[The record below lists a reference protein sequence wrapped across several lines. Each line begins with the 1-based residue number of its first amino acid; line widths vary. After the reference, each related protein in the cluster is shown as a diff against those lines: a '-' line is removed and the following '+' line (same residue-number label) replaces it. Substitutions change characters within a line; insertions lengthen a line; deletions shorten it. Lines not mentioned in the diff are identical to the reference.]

1 MTRLYAL
8 LFGTA
13 LMAAPMAAAA
23 EINISY
29 SDEFAESLEEDY
41 GMREGERL
49 METVRKDLEQALEQ
63 KGVDVARIDVTI
75 NDAKPNR
82 PTLQQVSDQPGL
94 DMFRSVSI
102 GGMDLTAM
110 AYDGEG
116 NLAAEVQ
123 YDWYENDIRDVI
135 GASTWWDAGRASDRF
150 SRRLARQLPGAAS

>member
-13 LMAAPMAAAA
+13 LVAAPMAVAA

-29 SDEFAESLEEDY
+29 SDEFAETLEEDY

-49 METVRKDLEQALEQ
+49 METVRKDLEQALERQ
-63 KGVDVARIDVTI
+63 GVDVAQIDVTI

-94 DMFRSVSI
+94 DMFRSISI

-116 NLAAEVQ
+116 NLVAEVQ
-123 YDWYENDIRDVI
+123 YDWYENNIRDVI

-150 SRRLARQLPGAAS
+150 SRRLAKQLPGAAS